1 MKYAEVNGSIRSIK
15 LTLLEYYTSKERKG
29 GDRLPKSPNSLNKTK
44 TGDWFT
50 AWDVNGSR
58 WKAIRYDKVMLINGK
73 KVLGVTFN
81 GEII

>member
-1 MKYAEVNGSIRSIK
+1 MKYAEVNGSVRSIK

-29 GDRLPKSPNSLNKTK
+29 GDRSPKSRNSLSKTRA
-44 TGDWFT
+44 GDWFT
-50 AWDVNGSR
+50 AWDVAGSR

-73 KVLGVTFN
+73 KVIGVAFN